1 MSAYRH
7 NENSLRLDRLEGMRL
22 LQVFGISVAFH
33 LLLWG
38 GYGLGKKYHWSEM
51 FRLPAWLQAIAQP
64 LPKNNPPQKQPQR
77 EAAAMFV
84 DVTKLLESTEP
95 PKNTP
100 FYSDRNSIAANKD
113 ANKDVTAPKIDGS
126 QTQIA
131 KVEDTPRNKF
141 DQLMPDPPAPKP
153 ETKPKVDPG
162 DLTLA
167 KPDRPRTLR
176 DAMLRNQANQR
187 PGQAMKQDAGV
198 QQRGS
203 TAFDVK
209 ATGFGAYDRAFIDA
223 VSSRWYALL
232 DSMSYEGYRQG
243 HVKIE
248 FSLNYN
254 GRITDLKI
262 IENTVTESLSLLC
275 RKAIEDPAPF
285 EPWSREMRQAVAE
298 DQRRITFTFY
308 YN

>member
-1 MSAYRH
+1 MNGHRH
-7 NENSLRLDRLEGMRL
+7 NDQSLRLDRLEGMRL
-22 LQVFGISVAFH
+22 LQVFGISLALH

-38 GYGLGKKYHWSEM
+38 GYGLGKKYHWWE
-51 FRLPAWLQAIAQP
+51 RLHMPAWLQAITRPA
-64 LPKNNPPQKQPQR
+64 PKKNPPQNPTQR
-77 EAAAMFV
+77 TPAAMFV
-84 DVTKLLESTEP
+84 DVTKLLESTET

-100 FYSDRNSIAANKD
+100 FYSDKNSVAANKD
-113 ANKDVTAPKIDGS
+113 ANKITDAPKIDGT
-126 QTQIA
+126 QTQMA
-131 KVEDTPRNKF
+131 KVEDTPRKKF

-153 ETKPKVDPG
+153 QTKPKVDPG

-167 KPDRPRTLR
+167 RPDRPRTLR

-198 QQRGS
+198 TQRGS
-203 TAFDVK
+203 TAYDVK

-243 HVKIE
+243 HVRVE

-262 IENTVTESLSLLC
+262 VENTVTESLSLLC

-285 EPWSREMRQAVAE
+285 ETWPREMRQAVGE

>member
-1 MSAYRH
+1 MKAHGH
-7 NENSLRLDRLEGMRL
+7 NETSLRLDHLEAIRL
-22 LQVFGISVAFH
+22 LRVFGLSVGLH
-33 LLLWG
+33 LFLWG
-38 GYGLGKKYHWSEM
+38 GYGLGIKYHWWERL
-51 FRLPAWLQAIAQP
+51 RLPSWLQTISRPA
-64 LPKNNPPQKQPQR
+64 PKNDPAPNQTRRAP
-77 EAAAMFV
+77 AAIFV

-95 PKNTP
+95 PKDTI
-100 FYSDRNSIAANKD
+100 FYSDRNSVAANKE
-113 ANKDVTAPKIDGS
+113 ANKDVNAPKIDGS
-126 QTQIA
+126 QTQVA
-131 KVEDTPRNKF
+131 KVEDVPRKKF

-153 ETKPKVDPG
+153 QTQPKVDPG

-176 DAMLRNQANQR
+176 DAMLRNQANQS

-198 QQRGS
+198 TQRGS
-203 TAFDVK
+203 PALDAK

-223 VSSRWYALL
+223 VKFRWYDLL

-254 GRITDLKI
+254 GRISDLRVL
-262 IENTVTESLSLLC
+262 ENTVTESLGLLC
-275 RKAIEDPAPF
+275 RKAVEDPAPF
-285 EPWSREMRQAVAE
+285 EAWSREMRLAVGE
-298 DQRRITFTFY
+298 DQRRITFTFF